1 MGFVHEGKRGWR
13 IAVLHFVLR
22 EETGEVEWTISK
34 LVGAEP
40 LAEATEMVDV
50 LHGWNQEVG
59 DFEPYT
65 CGFESK
71 ESIENGCEGG
81 TTHFTIDVVA
91 QGFEVDIGCI
101 EVWCKFLERCGVD
114 VASRHKYVFQG
125 VGMCQLTGLEGVFE
139 PCEGLCIGV
148 CDSGQMVVEAEL
160 YEGFWGEVVMCLFIG
175 TRLGNLPVLTVLAT
189 EIATCACYGKATG
202 ARQELVEGFLLNGV
216 DGKGT
221 GFTVAL
227 GIEFP
232 VNVDSG
238 TTDASL
244 VFSDDTLMGAKKA
257 FHLAILQGV
266 IK

>member
-1 MGFVHEGKRGWR
+1 M
-13 IAVLHFVLR
+13 
-22 EETGEVEWTISK
+22 
-34 LVGAEP
+34 
-40 LAEATEMVDV
+40 
-50 LHGWNQEVG
+50 G

-65 CGFESK
+65 CGFEGEK
-71 ESIENGCEGG
+71 RVEDGCESG

-114 VASRHKYVFQG
+114 VACRHKYVFQG

-139 PCEGLCIGV
+139 PCEGFGICESNG
-148 CDSGQMVVEAEL
+148 GQMVVDAEL
-160 YEGFWGEVVMCLFIG
+160 YEGFRREVVIGLFVG
-175 TRLGNLPVLTVLAT
+175 TRLGDLPVLTVLAT
-189 EIATCACYGKATG
+189 EIATCACHGEATG

-232 VNVDSG
+232 VDVDSG
-238 TTDASL
+238 STDAAL
-244 VFSDDTLMGAKKA
+244 AFSDDTLMGAKKA